1 MFLSISPPRSLT
13 VTPPGTPPQPLRVA
27 IIGSGPAAFY
37 VAERLLKVLANGVSI
52 DMFERLPAPF
62 GLVRYGVAPDH
73 QKIKQV
79 IRVFDRVA
87 RNDAFRFF
95 GNVEYGNDV
104 GLDDLRRHY
113 HQVCFATGA
122 QTDRELGI
130 PGEDLERSHPATEFV
145 AWYNGH
151 PDFRHCRF
159 DLSAERVAV
168 IGVGNVAVDVA
179 RILCRTADE
188 LARTDIADYAL
199 EALRESKVREVIM
212 LGRRGPAQAAFTNPE
227 VRELGQLEG
236 ADAVALA
243 AEVALDPLSQRV
255 VEGTPDRDLTRK
267 LEILQGMAATPPQGK
282 PRRLILRFLVSPV
295 ALLDDGASGVGGM
308 RVVRNRLE
316 RSGDRLRAVG
326 TDVHQDLPV
335 DMVFRSVGYRG
346 VPLPGVPFD
355 DRGGTIP
362 NDAGRVVGD
371 DGHPVTGVY
380 VSGWIK
386 RGPSGVI
393 GTNKPDGKETADA
406 MVEDAGAGH
415 AFMPTAADPASAA
428 ILVGERQPHVIG
440 YADWQRLDA
449 IEVER
454 GERAGRPRIKFTD
467 PATMLREL
475 A

>member
-1 MFLSISPPRSLT
+1 
-13 VTPPGTPPQPLRVA
+13 
-27 IIGSGPAAFY
+27 
-37 VAERLLKVLANGVSI
+37 LLKVLATGVSI

-79 IRVFDRVA
+79 TRVFDRVA
-87 RNDAFRFF
+87 QNDSFRFF
-95 GNVEYGNDV
+95 GNVEYGHHV
-104 GLDDLRRHY
+104 GLKDLQRHY

-130 PGEDLERSHPATEFV
+130 PGEDLERSHPATAFV

-151 PDFRHCRF
+151 PDFRHYRF

-168 IGVGNVAVDVA
+168 VGVGNVAVDVA
-179 RILCRTADE
+179 RILCRTPDE

-236 ADAVALA
+236 ADTMALA
-243 AEVALDPLSQRV
+243 DEVALDPVSQRAML
-255 VEGTPDRDLTRK
+255 GTPDRDLTRK
-267 LEILQGMAATPPQGK
+267 LEILQHIAATPPHGK

-295 ALLDDGASGVGGM
+295 ALLDDGAGGVGGM
-308 RVVRNRLE
+308 RIVRNRLE
-316 RSGDRLRAVG
+316 QSGDRLKAVG
-326 TDVHQDLPV
+326 TDIHQDLPV

-346 VPLPGVPFD
+346 IPLADVPFD
-355 DRGGTIP
+355 DREGTIP
-362 NDAGRVVGD
+362 NDGGRVIGD
-371 DGHPVTGVY
+371 DGHPIAGLY

-406 MVEDAGAGH
+406 MMEDAGVGY
-415 AFMPTAADPASAA
+415 AFTPAAVDPASAA
-428 ILVGERQPHVIG
+428 SLVRERQPHVID
-440 YADWQRLDA
+440 YADWQRLDTV
-449 IEVER
+449 EVER
-454 GERAGRPRIKFTD
+454 GERAGRPRVKFTD
-467 PATMLREL
+467 PAIILREL